1 MSSPR
6 KHSLLAAC
14 CVLLAAVVVATVVD
28 PSSTNAVSRR
38 SKLQKTVQ
46 ITHGNGPSTN
56 AVISGDRRWA
66 RAIAFESEASNLVRG
81 DTNGLKDVFVVR
93 RRGRFDN
100 RGQMWK
106 PGKVRLLSRKRGGRP
121 ANGASWAPAISG
133 GFDTAPKCVAFLSDA
148 SNLVS
153 RDRNAVSDAFVS
165 NISTGGPKRV
175 SLPHGSES
183 AQPTTQVTISADCRK
198 VAFITGGR
206 LYVASTRGRIS
217 ARSVRTR
224 GTAADPSFAVGRT
237 NDLVFADTRGVEYVR
252 NGTGRPRLV
261 ARGARNPAFN
271 GVRTRVVAYEKYWGG
286 HWQIAFHPLG
296 RRQHFASINH
306 GHFGNADSRNPMIA
320 NSGKYVT
327 FETDASNLGVNS
339 SGRIGDSN
347 GQPDTYLYTDNRK
360 ITLVQSVKEKAVP
373 LNGGGRNPSMNFYA
387 NYVVFDSPAPM
398 NAAEGPHQ
406 IFMRY
411 LGPV

>member
-1 MSSPR
+1 MTPSR
-6 KHSLLAAC
+6 KHGLLAAC
-14 CVLLAAVVVATVVD
+14 CIFLAAVVAATVVD
-28 PSSTNAVSRR
+28 PSSTTAVSRR
-38 SKLQKTVQ
+38 SKLQRTVQ

-66 RAIAFESEASNLVRG
+66 RAIGFQSEASNLVRG
-81 DTNGLKDVFVVR
+81 DTNGLVDVFVVR

-106 PGKVRLLSRKRGGRP
+106 PGKVRLLSRGRGGGP
-121 ANGASWAPAISG
+121 ANGASFSPAISG
-133 GFDTAPKCVAFLSDA
+133 GFDVGPKCVAFLSDA
-148 SNLVS
+148 SNLAA
-153 RDRNAVSDAFVS
+153 RDRNGVTDAFLA
-165 NISTGGPKRV
+165 NISRGVPKRV
-175 SLPHGSES
+175 SLPGGAES
-183 AQPTTQVTISADCRK
+183 RQPTTQVTVSADCRK
-198 VAFITGGR
+198 VAFVTGGR

-217 ARSVRTR
+217 PRRVRVR
-224 GTAADPSFAVGRT
+224 GIAADPSFAVGRT
-237 NDLVFADTRGVEYVR
+237 DDLVFADRRGVEYVR
-252 NGTGRPRLV
+252 NGRGRPRLV

-271 GVRTRVVAYEKYWGG
+271 GVRTRVVAYEKFWGG

-296 RRQHFASINH
+296 RRQRFVSINH
-306 GHFGNADSRNPMIA
+306 RHFGNADSRNPMIA

-327 FETDASNLGVNS
+327 FETDATNLGVNA
-339 SGRIGDSN
+339 SGRTGDSN
-347 GQPDTYLYTDNRK
+347 GRPDTYLYTDNRK

-373 LNGGGRNPSMNFYA
+373 LNGGGSNPAMNFYA